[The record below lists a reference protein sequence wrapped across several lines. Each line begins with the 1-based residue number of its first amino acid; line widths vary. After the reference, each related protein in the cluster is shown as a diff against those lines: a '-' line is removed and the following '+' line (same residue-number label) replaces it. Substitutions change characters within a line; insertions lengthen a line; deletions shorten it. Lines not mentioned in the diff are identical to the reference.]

1 MLYFS
6 EQLQKHLPTK
16 VIRSIHSRSGVPRFS
31 SASKVGQKPW
41 GPDSRH
47 IGSNICHIIPAINE
61 FWTLSYI
68 CHRISSYFIPVFM
81 ILRGLKGDINI
92 TYILIHYGATLIGA
106 SLVKT
111 TVWPS
116 SKTKTT
122 QVQSW
127 FHFAFLAIVLPSSVD
142 VFSLHCFALENA
154 MFPWHAQKRYY
165 DLSIKKF
172 VLEARPSL
180 LA

>member
-1 MLYFS
+1 MLRWSKQPRDRTLVGRGKGGWLKIATWRLAHESCLVDTFGLVDRPSAGMS
-6 EQLQKHLPTK
+6 ECACLTLP
-16 VIRSIHSRSGVPRFS
+16 
-31 SASKVGQKPW
+31 
-41 GPDSRH
+41 
-47 IGSNICHIIPAINE
+47 
-61 FWTLSYI
+61 
-68 CHRISSYFIPVFM
+68 
-81 ILRGLKGDINI
+81 DIAYCL
-92 TYILIHYGATLIGA
+92 TWSVLMKKMQAT
-106 SLVKT
+106 SL
-111 TVWPS
+111 WPS

-127 FHFAFLAIVLPSSVD
+127 FHFAFLAIFLPNSVD

-154 MFPWHAQKRYY
+154 MFPWRAQKRYY